1 VAPNEAPNKEFKT
14 FIEGLVGA
22 TPFTDQNKAPGE
34 RLLRITE
41 PIPEELRAEEEN
53 TKRLA
58 PEAVEDLLVVC
69 EYALSDA

>member
-1 VAPNEAPNKEFKT
+1 MSA
-14 FIEGLVGA
+14 
-22 TPFTDQNKAPGE
+22 GE

-53 TKRLA
+53 TKRLT

-69 EYALSDA
+69 EYTLSDA